1 MMTAASANA
10 PGSTSAGPSRR
21 VVVAMSGG
29 VDSSVAALLLQQQG
43 YDPIGVTMKLYD
55 IADDPATLPP
65 AYRGCCTL
73 DDVEDARAVCR
84 ILGIPH
90 YTLSVQ
96 RQFRR
101 FVIDYFRREY
111 ETGRTPHP
119 CIACNDKIKFTFL
132 AQRARTMQAA
142 FVATGHYARI
152 VPANADDDVAA
163 NAVVAGI
170 AAAAESPAD
179 ANAAARA
186 RRYTAAGAHCPTG
199 GDVADIAAA
208 GANRLADAAA
218 ADIAAA
224 GANCPAG
231 AAAARRYTLRRGLD
245 AAKDQSYVLF
255 GMRQEQL
262 AATLMP
268 VGHYPKDEIRRLAA
282 AAGFPNAHKP
292 DSQDICFIPD
302 GDYREFLRRSAA
314 DRPGDIVD
322 DHGNILGQHEGI
334 QYFTI
339 GQRRGLGLPG
349 GGAPRFVIRL
359 EPDTRRVVVGS
370 ETDLYTDTLCA
381 APVSWI
387 AGSPPPPDTPVT
399 VKIRYKFSEAPATL
413 TPFTG
418 ADPAAAGTGADPP
431 GADTAG
437 APAALVRFAEPQRA
451 VTPGQAAVFYQG
463 DTVLGGGPITS
474 PAVAESAVPD

>member
-1 MMTAASANA
+1 MMTATSASANA
-10 PGSTSAGPSRR
+10 RPR

-43 YDPIGVTMKLYD
+43 YDAVGVTMKLYD
-55 IADDPATLPP
+55 LADDPADLPP
-65 AYRGCCTL
+65 SYRGCCTL

-84 ILGIPH
+84 RLGIPH
-90 YTLSVQ
+90 YTLAVQ

-152 VPANADDDVAA
+152 VPAADDDDAD
-163 NAVVAGI
+163 G
-170 AAAAESPAD
+170 AAALDTAD
-179 ANAAARA
+179 AGA
-186 RRYTAAGAHCPTG
+186 RRYA
-199 GDVADIAAA
+199 
-208 GANRLADAAA
+208 
-218 ADIAAA
+218 
-224 GANCPAG
+224 
-231 AAAARRYTLRRGLD
+231 LRRGLD

-322 DHGNILGQHEGI
+322 GQGNILGRHEGI
-334 QYFTI
+334 QYYTI
-339 GQRRGLGLPG
+339 GQRRGLGLAG

-359 EPDTRRVVVGS
+359 EPDARRVVVGS
-370 ETDLYTDTLCA
+370 ESDLYSDAFCA

-387 AGSPPPPDTPVT
+387 AGSPPAAGTPVT
-399 VKIRYKFSEAPATL
+399 VKIRYRFSEAPACL
-413 TPFTG
+413 TPVTDADG
-418 ADPAAAGTGADPP
+418 AQAAV
-431 GADTAG
+431 
-437 APAALVRFAEPQRA
+437 VRFAEPQRA
-451 VTPGQAAVFYQG
+451 VTPGQAAVFYLG
-463 DTVLGGGPITS
+463 DTVLGGGPIAS
-474 PAVAESAVPD
+474 PDLSDAASSAGDAR